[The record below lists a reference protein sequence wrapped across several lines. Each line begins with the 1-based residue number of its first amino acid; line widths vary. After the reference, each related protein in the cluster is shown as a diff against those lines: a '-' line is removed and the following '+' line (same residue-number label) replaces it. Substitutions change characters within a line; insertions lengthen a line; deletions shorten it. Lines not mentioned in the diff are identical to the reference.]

1 MRLKKQLE
9 QDFPN
14 KDTIYNI
21 ASSINIVNDGNTLF
35 SNDLFGVLKELSKQ
49 SAKGKDS
56 IGIDV
61 NSVRDYLNKNIIMGI
76 ENMKDNP
83 LELKK
88 DKWKADSTF
97 FDILST
103 DQGEINKRSI
113 ELHKSLWQMNPCAK
127 IVVDDLEYDP
137 KDWEIEEMDNMLL
150 FTYMNKAG
158 FLGIVKYRSFLTLY
172 VNPLDY
178 KLYKLE
184 ERVNAQ
190 VNIPIGVKLK
200 GDMLR
205 LLNVINFGEKD
216 FEKFRLRHAKI
227 DLVRNVLYNEGL
239 STNLPLEKNVIVY
252 MQLEDNR
259 KNVLKGKSTAKTII
273 N

>member
-1 MRLKKQLE
+1 
-9 QDFPN
+9 
-14 KDTIYNI
+14 
-21 ASSINIVNDGNTLF
+21 
-35 SNDLFGVLKELSKQ
+35 
-49 SAKGKDS
+49 
-56 IGIDV
+56 
-61 NSVRDYLNKNIIMGI
+61 
-76 ENMKDNP
+76 
-83 LELKK
+83 
-88 DKWKADSTF
+88 
-97 FDILST
+97 
-103 DQGEINKRSI
+103 
-113 ELHKSLWQMNPCAK
+113 MNPCAK